1 MAFVSVAEA
10 AHRLGVSAS
19 RVHQRIQDGSL
30 PAIRVGRQWA
40 IDEALLHQVSSR
52 PGQPLSRRAAWAV
65 LALAATPPDEEL
77 AASEFVRDLKLAPSE
92 WSRARKR
99 LADILGAPAP
109 EDLLRA
115 WLRRRAERRVFRAS
129 PPDLADIRGDQRLLL
144 SGLSHPESAMAS
156 PDVAEGYL
164 ARADLDAFVDR
175 YLLVEA
181 ADRRGNVVLHVADR
195 RPEAVWPLLLAA
207 DLAEHQQ
214 PREAGRARELVEAL
228 R

>member
-1 MAFVSVAEA
+1 
-10 AHRLGVSAS
+10 
-19 RVHQRIQDGSL
+19 
-30 PAIRVGRQWA
+30 
-40 IDEALLHQVSSR
+40 
-52 PGQPLSRRAAWAV
+52 
-65 LALAATPPDEEL
+65 
-77 AASEFVRDLKLAPSE
+77 
-92 WSRARKR
+92 
-99 LADILGAPAP
+99 
-109 EDLLRA
+109 
-115 WLRRRAERRVFRAS
+115 
-129 PPDLADIRGDQRLLL
+129 
-144 SGLSHPESAMAS
+144 MAS

-181 ADRRGNVVLHVADR
+181 ADRRGNVVLHVADL